1 MNASLKAM
9 IGSAVMLAAGT
20 LAAQTIELN
29 KAADWS
35 KNPAIVEK
43 DGELAVTKSV
53 MFISAKTFDID
64 PEKTYTLKLSVKDSL
79 TDKDPKD
86 KPWVLFGFIVTDN
99 KGRTIM
105 PPNVNLVAGTE
116 TVLAADA
123 KKGSKTILVKDAS
136 KWKPA
141 GHFYVCGNT
150 KADLSDLPNFTF
162 VGTGIAK
169 VEKKDDAWEVTLVN
183 PVPSDF
189 KEGTSLRIHA
199 GGGYVYTGGNIY
211 ADNNWKV
218 MTGSIKGMSKSGWA
232 NNVWPKD
239 TVKAKIIILA
249 DWNNKKADLQF
260 KDLSITIK

>member
-1 MNASLKAM
+1 MNASLKVM

-29 KAADWS
+29 KAADWT
-35 KNPAIVEK
+35 KNPAIIEK
-43 DGELAVTKSV
+43 DGMLIAEKSV

-64 PEKTYTLKLSVKDSL
+64 PDKTYTLTLSVKDNL

-86 KPWVLFGFIVTDN
+86 KPWVLFGFMVTDKN
-99 KGRTIM
+99 GRTIM
-105 PPNVNLVAGTE
+105 PPNMSVAAGTE

-141 GHFYVCGNT
+141 GHFYVCANA

-169 VEKKDDAWEVTLVN
+169 IEKKGDAWEVTLVN
-183 PVPSDF
+183 PVPADF
-189 KEGTSLRIHA
+189 KEETALRVHV
-199 GGGYVYTGGNIY
+199 GGGYIYTGGNIY

-218 MTGSIKGMSKSGWA
+218 MTGSIKGMSKSGWF
-232 NNVWPKD
+232 NNIWPKS
-239 TVKAKIIILA
+239 TVKAKVIILA
-249 DWNNKKADLQF
+249 NWNNKKAELQF